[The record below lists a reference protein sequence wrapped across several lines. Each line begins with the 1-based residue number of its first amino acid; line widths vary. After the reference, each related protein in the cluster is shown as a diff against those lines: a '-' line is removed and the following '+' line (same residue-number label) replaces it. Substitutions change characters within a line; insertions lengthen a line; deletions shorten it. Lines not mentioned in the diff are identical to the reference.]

1 MQAWIVF
8 MITPGFDIYHL
19 DAKVQVG
26 LVHLEHLSELADELL
41 ALVVVGGAHG
51 WRFQA

>member
-1 MQAWIVF
+1 MADLV
-8 MITPGFDIYHL
+8 PLGVHDAVV
-19 DAKVQVG
+19 AKVQVG

-41 ALVVVGGAHG
+41 ALVVVRGAHG